1 MEFDVT
7 TAVEEKPT
15 QTVKFDP
22 TTAKEITDSE
32 QPAYTI
38 QEAANT
44 HAPEMAKYFTDPSTL
59 GSVFNEEQK
68 LAFDKLTAYT
78 PNDNESQLR
87 AINQAYVKTQ
97 MPNVPENIID
107 NNWDAVKK
115 AYSDTRFGVSKD
127 HVNDT
132 EFHTNVSQTYK
143 EIEDL
148 KSPSKDPQPWDWKA
162 KAAAI
167 ATITPFAVKSF
178 WASINKSP
186 VQDKLPTAP
195 SNLPDK
201 WYSLPGTTMTVNPA
215 ILAGV
220 WNGGLK
226 PFIENL
232 YSPLGVATAYAA
244 PVFEGLQAVKN
255 VNPLAKTLLVSTQ
268 GTIALTSAYSTA
280 ELYPEQKNIL
290 DDPTKS
296 LEERVAAGSKI
307 AVPAL
312 TALLTGWGAVL
323 DFKSPA
329 EQQALVKEIKDNP
342 ENTVQILKREEEA
355 TDVPGE
361 ANAIRDVR
369 QKLEEASKT
378 IPTTPQENVAKT
390 AELPTEEA
398 PVIPEE
404 AKPLAPEEQVI
415 AKEAEKEPTV
425 VGPEPT
431 TIIEEGEGDTISIK
445 NEVMDKEIESLGL
458 KPTTSG
464 EKKTFKDTVNEVNKK
479 FKADPSIGQ
488 ALVDELT
495 TNPKA
500 PTAEEN
506 VLLGLEAR
514 RLKNARKAA
523 EESLIKARAEGNTEA
538 EQSIQRQLDILRDQF
553 AKTAETDKLVGKA
566 SGQSLAFRKVML
578 REDYSLAS
586 LERKLEVAKGGK
598 LTPSELN
605 DLRDISKQIEVSQQR
620 VKSAEAKQRAQV
632 KRYKTMGEKLT
643 AKMEAGD
650 FTREQRKA
658 TELSPEVA
666 QARADYNKIKREFD
680 RKVYEAEQARRTP
693 IEKAKDFAIKW
704 RRAGVLSRA
713 SIILK
718 LSALVAERAIT
729 APVRQ
734 FIGFVEQKGLE
745 AAFPGLK
752 GKGKFESIDTF
763 GGYVRSEAKPITAML
778 TKGLRGSLDIL
789 RGKPTEL
796 EAQLDKIPLPTG
808 LLDYAGNVHKA
819 LHYPIQVN
827 DYVRRLQLLTER
839 DLRLNPNQALDPLNQ
854 LKNMNEA
861 FEYSQRAIY
870 TNDNRIV
877 SAYNAGLKIL
887 ETTPKGKAGSTAAK
901 LIAGTLRIENTVI
914 KVPTNLA
921 LDITDHILGLPLGL
935 GKLAVEA
942 IKSSGGFEGLSY
954 AETDQILRHLKN
966 GSLGGALAT
975 YGFFKY
981 KELGGFYERG
991 EKRKKGELKP
1001 GEVKVGGVTIPSLAA
1016 KDVAFEVM
1024 QAGAQLNRTLHQT
1037 YGLKSGE
1044 KKTIPDGILAAAMGV
1059 ADIVPFITDSSVIA
1073 KLQDPNQ
1080 RGRVLASQLADYVE
1094 PGLVQEV
1101 AKQFDKPTPFDPFED
1116 SVQRKGKAK
1125 SFGKTFIEELQLRT
1139 PGLRFKV
1146 PKAGSQDIKTFAR

>member
-87 AINQAYVKTQ
+87 AINQAYVKTE

-280 ELYPEQKNIL
+280 ELYPEQKKIL

-329 EQQALVKEIKDNP
+329 EQQALVKEIQSNP
-342 ENTVQILKREEEA
+342 EKTVEILKREEEA

-369 QKLEEASKT
+369 QKVEEASKT

-398 PVIPEE
+398 PVILEE
-404 AKPLAPEEQVI
+404 PKPLTAEEQVI
-415 AKEAEKEPTV
+415 AREAEKEPTV

-431 TIIEEGEGDTISIK
+431 TAIEESKGDTISIK
-445 NEVMDKEIESLGL
+445 NEVMDREMESLGFE
-458 KPTTSG
+458 PAERG
-464 EKKTFKDTVNEVNKK
+464 EKKTFEDTVNKINEK
-479 FKADPSIGQ
+479 FKADPTIGQ

-495 TNPKA
+495 ANPRA

-506 VLLGLEAR
+506 VLLGIEAR
-514 RLKNARKAA
+514 RLKNARNAA
-523 EESLIKARAEGNTEA
+523 EESLIKARVEGNTEA
-538 EQSIQRQLDILRDQF
+538 EQAIQRQIDILRDQF
-553 AKTAETDKLVGKA
+553 AKTAETDKLVGTA

-578 REDYSLAS
+578 REDYSLAA

-598 LTPSELN
+598 LTPEEL
-605 DLRDISKQIEVSQQR
+605 DELRDLSKQIEVSQQS

-632 KRYKTMGEKLT
+632 KRYKTMGEKLK

-650 FTREQRKA
+650 LTREQRKA

-666 QARADYNKIKREFD
+666 QARAEYNKIKREFD
-680 RKVYEAEQARRTP
+680 RKVFEAEQARRTP

-734 FIGFVEQKGLE
+734 FVGFLEQKGLE
-745 AAFPGLK
+745 TALPGLK
-752 GKGKFESIDTF
+752 GKGKFESVDTF
-763 GGYVRSEAKPITAML
+763 GGYVRSEAKALTAMF
-778 TKGLRGSLDIL
+778 TKGLPGALDIL
-789 RGKPTEL
+789 RRKPTEL

-877 SAYNAGLKIL
+877 SAYNAGLKTL

-901 LIAGTLRIENTVI
+901 LIAGTLRIEIPVI
-914 KVPTNLA
+914 KVPTNVA

-1059 ADIVPFITDSSVIA
+1059 ADIVPFITESSVIA

-1094 PGLVQEV
+1094 LGLVQEV

-1125 SFGKTFIEELQLRT
+1125 SFGKAFTEELQLRT